1 MSSNQPNGLR
11 LEHIIP
17 ALRNGKC
24 RAQELVEEAILR
36 HEVFGERLSAYRR
49 WQPENALCS
58 AMAIDDAFAAGREPG
73 LFAGIPV
80 SAKDLFGLDG
90 FQTFAGSPTA
100 LSEEWCSEGPVVKA
114 LKSAGAA
121 FMGKTHMVE
130 FAFGG
135 IGTNPHWEN
144 PRNPWDSETYRV
156 SGGSSSG
163 AGVSICEGS
172 AFVALG
178 SDTAGSVRV
187 PASWTGTVGLK
198 TTKDRWSTAGL
209 VPLSTSLDTPGT
221 LTRNVSDAIVAF
233 SVIDPGT
240 TETFD
245 KVLTE
250 MRARRV
256 SGLRIG
262 VCKAMFDGCDPDV
275 AECVASTLTL
285 LEKAGAII
293 NDLEVS
299 AIDEAG
305 EIFSRGG
312 LAAPEFAALIN
323 DTFADWKAT
332 LDPNVRARFERIEAI
347 PAVDYISRR
356 NRLME
361 LSADVDAVFG
371 SVDVLVGPTVPI
383 TAPIVK
389 EVAVPEEY
397 FRLNMAALRN
407 TSVVNL
413 LGLCAVSLPV
423 GRDTSGIPVG
433 FQLIARNNADAEL
446 LAISLAC
453 ESVIGMATDVL
464 GTPPLL
470 VV

>member
-1 MSSNQPNGLR
+1 MRADKPNELW
-11 LEHIIP
+11 LEQIIP
-17 ALRNGKC
+17 ALRNGDC
-24 RAQELVEEAILR
+24 RAQELVEEVISR
-36 HEVFGERLSAYRR
+36 HEVFGERLNAYRQ
-49 WQPENALCS
+49 WQPKNPLAS
-58 AMAIDDAFAAGREPG
+58 AMLVDEVLATRREPG
-73 LFAGIPV
+73 LFAGVPV

-100 LSEEWCSEGPVVKA
+100 LPEKWCAEGPVVRA

-135 IGTNPHWEN
+135 IGTNPHWET
-144 PRNPWDSETYRV
+144 PRNPWDSKTHRV

-163 AGVSICEGS
+163 AGVSVCEGT

-198 TTKDRWSTAGL
+198 TTKSRWSTDGL

-233 SVIDPGT
+233 SVIDPET

-245 KVLTE
+245 KVLSK
-250 MRARRV
+250 MRTRRIG
-256 SGLRIG
+256 GLRIG
-262 VCKAMFDGCDPDV
+262 VCKTMFDGCDPGV
-275 AECVASTLTL
+275 AESVIATLDL
-285 LEKAGAII
+285 LEKAGAIVTDMEVPAI
-293 NDLEVS
+293 N
-299 AIDEAG
+299 EAK
-305 EIFSRGG
+305 EIFGRGG

-323 DTFADWKAT
+323 HTFVDWKAT
-332 LDPNVRARFERIEAI
+332 LDPNVLARFERIEAI
-347 PAVDYISRR
+347 LAIDYISRR
-356 NRLME
+356 NRLLE
-361 LSADVDAVFG
+361 LASNVDTIFNN
-371 SVDVLVGPTVPI
+371 VDILVGPTVPI
-383 TAPIVK
+383 TAPTVK

-413 LGLCAVSLPV
+413 LDLCALSLPV
-423 GRDTSGIPVG
+423 GRDTSGIPIG
-433 FQLIARNNADAEL
+433 FQLIARKNADTEL

-453 ESVIGMATDVL
+453 ESVVGVATDIL

-470 VV
+470 V

>member
-1 MSSNQPNGLR
+1 MCADTVNEPL
-11 LEHIIP
+11 LEHIIL
-17 ALRNGKC
+17 ALRNGNC
-24 RAQELVEEAILR
+24 RAQGIFEQVISR
-36 HEVFGERLSAYRR
+36 NEVFGERLNAYSQ
-49 WQPENALCS
+49 WQPGNALAS
-58 AMAIDDAFAAGREPG
+58 AIAIDHALAARREPG

-100 LSEEWCSEGPVVKA
+100 FPAEWCAEGPVVSA

-121 FMGKTHMVE
+121 FMGKTNMVE

-135 IGTNPHWEN
+135 IGTNPHWEI
-144 PRNPWDSETYRV
+144 PRNPWDRKTFRV

-163 AGVSICEGS
+163 AGVSICEGT

-198 TTKDRWSTAGL
+198 TTKNRWSTDGL

-221 LTRNVSDAIVAF
+221 LKRNVSDAIVAF

-245 KVLTE
+245 KVLTK
-250 MRARRV
+250 MRTRRI

-262 VCKAMFDGCDPDV
+262 VCKAMFDGCDPGV
-275 AECVASTLTL
+275 AESVAAALIL
-285 LEKAGAII
+285 LEKAGAIVT
-293 NDLEVS
+293 DLEVP
-299 AIDEAG
+299 AINEAE
-305 EIFSRGG
+305 EIFERGG

-323 DTFADWKAT
+323 HTFADWKAT
-332 LDPNVRARFERIEAI
+332 LDPNVLARFEKIEAI
-347 PAVDYISRR
+347 PAIDYISRR
-356 NRLME
+356 SRLLE
-361 LSADVDAVFG
+361 LASDVDTIFND
-371 SVDVLVGPTVPI
+371 VDILVGPTVPI
-383 TAPIVK
+383 TAPTVQ

-413 LGLCAVSLPV
+413 LDLCALSLPA
-423 GRDTSGIPVG
+423 GRDAFGIPIG
-433 FQLIARNNADAEL
+433 FQVIARKNADEEL

-453 ESVIGMATDVL
+453 ESVIGVSKDIL

-470 VV
+470 A